1 MKKIFLAILTLMVS
15 ATAFAQKGRVYDKFP
30 EDFEMPDTSAKA
42 KYKKADVQLKTGNW
56 TLDQAILG
64 AVENRDRF
72 NGKQSVRIH
81 QNKENSGYLQMNFD
95 LPNGASKV
103 TFVYGVYYKDSP
115 SVIKLEYSTDKGQ
128 TWKQVGSDITDANAK
143 QKTAD
148 FVMDI
153 KEPVRFRINK
163 LSIETAKKE
172 SGVRDGRLSVDDFT
186 VFQN

>member
-1 MKKIFLAILTLMVS
+1 MKKIYLAIVTLMVS

-42 KYKKADVQLKTGNW
+42 KYKKADVQLKTGSW
-56 TLDQAILG
+56 TFDQAILG
-64 AVENRDRF
+64 AIENRDRF

-103 TFVYGVYYKDSP
+103 TFVYGVYYKDTP
-115 SVIKLEYSTDKGQ
+115 STIKLEYSIDQGK
-128 TWKQVGSDITDANAK
+128 TWKQMGNDLVDASTK
-143 QKTAD
+143 QKVAE
-148 FVMDI
+148 FAMDI
-153 KEPVRFRINK
+153 KQPVRFRINK
-163 LSIETAKKE
+163 LSIESAKKE
-172 SGVRDGRLSVDDFT
+172 SGVRDGRLSIDDFI

>member
-1 MKKIFLAILTLMVS
+1 MKKTFLTIIVLMVA
-15 ATAFAQKGRVYDKFP
+15 ATAFAQKGRIYDKFP

-42 KYKKADVQLKTGNW
+42 KYKKADVQLKTGSW
-56 TLDQAILG
+56 TFDQAILA

-103 TFVYGVYYKDSP
+103 TFMYGVYYKDSP
-115 SVIKLEYSTDKGQ
+115 SVIKLEYSTDKGK
-128 TWKQVGSDITDANAK
+128 TWKQAGSDIADANAK

-172 SGVRDGRLSVDDFT
+172 SGVRDGRLSIDDFT

>member
-1 MKKIFLAILTLMVS
+1 MKKLLLLAIILTAS
-15 ATAFAQKGRVYDKFP
+15 AAAFAQKGRVYDKFP

-42 KYKKADVQLKTGNW
+42 KYKKGDIQLKTGNW
-56 TLDQAILG
+56 TFDQAILG
-64 AVENRDRF
+64 AVDNRDRF

-81 QNKENSGYLQMNFD
+81 QDKENSGYLQMNFD

-115 SVIKLEYSTDKGQ
+115 SIIKLEYSTDKGQ
-128 TWKQVGSDITDANAK
+128 TWKQAGKDITDASAK

-148 FVMDI
+148 FKLDI

-163 LSIETAKKE
+163 LNIEAAKKE

-186 VFQN
+186 VVQN

>member
-1 MKKIFLAILTLMVS
+1 MKKLLLIALSLVALNS
-15 ATAFAQKGRVYDKFP
+15 FAQKGRVYDKFP
-30 EDFEMPDTSAKA
+30 EDFEMPDTAAKA
-42 KYKKADVQLKTGNW
+42 RYKKADVQLKTGSW
-56 TLDQAILG
+56 SFDQAILA

-115 SVIKLEYSTDKGQ
+115 SVIKLEYSIDKGQ
-128 TWKQVGSDITDANAK
+128 TWKQAGKDITDASANK
-143 QKTAD
+143 NTAE
-148 FVMDI
+148 FTLDI

-163 LSIETAKKE
+163 LSIEAAKKE
-172 SGVRDGRLSVDDFT
+172 TGVRDGRLNIDDFT

>member
-1 MKKIFLAILTLMVS
+1 MKKTFLTIIVLMVA

-56 TLDQAILG
+56 TFDQAILG

-103 TFVYGVYYKDSP
+103 TFMYGVYYKDSP
-115 SVIKLEYSTDKGQ
+115 SVIKLEYSTHENHPNCRMHWVSIYV
-128 TWKQVGSDITDANAK
+128 TNRLCSTLYRARCYYYLEY
-143 QKTAD
+143 KT
-148 FVMDI
+148 F
-153 KEPVRFRINK
+153 
-163 LSIETAKKE
+163 
-172 SGVRDGRLSVDDFT
+172 
-186 VFQN
+186 

>member
-1 MKKIFLAILTLMVS
+1 MVS
-15 ATAFAQKGRVYDKFP
+15 ATAFAQKGRAYDKFP

-42 KYKKADVQLKTGNW
+42 KYKKADVQLKTGSW
-56 TLDQAILG
+56 VFDQAILG

-72 NGKQSVRIH
+72 NGKQSARIH

-103 TFVYGVYYKDSP
+103 TFVYGVYYKDTP
-115 SVIKLEYSTDKGQ
+115 STIRLEYSTDKGK
-128 TWKQVGSDITDANAK
+128 TWKQVGNDITDASTK

-148 FVMDI
+148 VVMDI

-163 LSIETAKKE
+163 VSIDAAKKE
-172 SGVRDGRLSVDDFT
+172 SGVRDGRLSIDDFV